1 MKDLTGKKT
10 VKNKNAKWGDS
21 RKEELFYMLPTR
33 EFNMVYAYHE
43 PVGAVRRKKQNK
55 VGKSKNV

>member
-21 RKEELFYMLPTR
+21 RKEELFLSLI
-33 EFNMVYAYHE
+33 HI
-43 PVGAVRRKKQNK
+43 
-55 VGKSKNV
+55 